1 MPEIHR
7 SMGCGEQGL
16 VRCKPE
22 RVEVAGAP
30 AAGLHCLSVRI
41 LDGETIG
48 VKFNRD
54 IVITSEFSDREKVFD
69 QGRANENIMKL

>member
-1 MPEIHR
+1 
-7 SMGCGEQGL
+7 MGCGEQGL

-30 AAGLHCLSVRI
+30 TAGLHCLSVRI
-41 LDGETIG
+41 LDGETTR
-48 VKFNRD
+48 VKFNGD
-54 IVITSEFSDREKVFD
+54 IVITSEFSDGEKIFD

>member
-1 MPEIHR
+1 
-7 SMGCGEQGL
+7 MGCGEQGL

-30 AAGLHCLSVRI
+30 TAGLHCLSVRI

-48 VKFNRD
+48 VEFNRD
-54 IVITSEFSDREKVFD
+54 IVITSQLFD
-69 QGRANENIMKL
+69 GNEILNERGSNKNIVEVERMR